1 MSTTNNDLEMDFYI
15 KIINFFKNQPST
27 DETIE
32 IWKDNS
38 LIELMKVLERTE
50 NKKII
55 QNAIILLISLFE
67 QIPPDLYNNKGRNS
81 KLIDEKEKKAY
92 LNLMKSEFLD

>member
-92 LNLMKSEFLD
+92 LNLMKSEFL